1 MALVV
6 MVLVAMAMALVM
18 MALLMGRYGDDVSD
32 MTMTSPQR
40 PDGGRLLDMKG
51 AEDLAR

>member
-1 MALVV
+1 MALVAMALVV
-6 MVLVAMAMALVM
+6 MVLVVMVLLVMALVM

-40 PDGGRLLDMKG
+40 PEMVGVFST
-51 AEDLAR
+51 

>member
-6 MVLVAMAMALVM
+6 MALVM

-32 MTMTSPQR
+32 MTMTSPPQR

-51 AEDLAR
+51 TEDLAR

>member
-1 MALVV
+1 MVIVLVIMALVIMALVV
-6 MVLVAMAMALVM
+6 

-40 PDGGRLLDMKG
+40 PEMVGVF
-51 AEDLAR
+51 AT